1 MADLP
6 NAFWSGWIAVITVVS
21 VLGLAWLVI
30 TIYFPRGKTEQ
41 QDGHEGKEPVWDE
54 TLKEGSHAPPLWWFW
69 MIFGAMIFSVVYL
82 MLFPGVGAFQGTLNW
97 SQGSRLAE
105 SYEEIR
111 RTYQAER
118 VAIVE
123 ATLSE
128 LQNDTALME
137 NAGRLFSRNCAAC
150 HGDDG
155 RGQASLFPNLMDIDW
170 QWGGSPEQIEQ
181 SIRSGRNAMMPPWL
195 ASLSE
200 EGVTQVTGYVQT
212 LTEGGDQNHPGKVQ
226 YDAFCIACH
235 GPDGT
240 GNPLLGAP
248 NLADNVWL
256 YGGSAEAISE
266 SISAGRQGVM
276 PAFADRLDDTQIKL
290 LVAYLAR

>member
-6 NAFWSGWIAVITVVS
+6 NTFWSGWITVLTVVS
-21 VLGLAWLVI
+21 LVGLAWLVI
-30 TIYFPRGKTEQ
+30 TIYYPRGKSLED
-41 QDGHEGKEPVWDE
+41 DGHEGNEPTWDE

-69 MIFGAMIFSVVYL
+69 MIFGAMIFSVIYL
-82 MLFPGVGAFQGTLNW
+82 MLFPGVGAYRGALNW
-97 SQGSRLAE
+97 SQGSRISE
-105 SYEEIR
+105 SYDEIR
-111 RTYQAER
+111 EEYRATRT
-118 VAIVE
+118 AILD
-123 ATLSE
+123 ASLSE

-155 RGQASLFPNLMDIDW
+155 RGQAALFPNLMDIDW

-200 EGVTQVTGYVQT
+200 DGVSQVVGYVQT
-212 LTEGGDQNHPGKVQ
+212 LSDGGEESHPGKTQ
-226 YDAFCIACH
+226 YDAFCVACH

-240 GNPLLGAP
+240 GNQLLGAP
-248 NLADNVWL
+248 NLTDSVWL
-256 YGGSAEAISE
+256 YGSTTDALTE
-266 SISAGRQGVM
+266 SIAVGRQGIM